1 MGVEASALP
10 PSVQRYAGR
19 ITDVDS
25 HEQVP
30 AQLWVETFGEAMRPF
45 AEVKLAQPYANG
57 NHPNVG
63 AMPATRSR

>member
-1 MGVEASALP
+1 MSIEASALP
-10 PSVQRYAGR
+10 PSVQPYAGR

-45 AEVKLAQPYANG
+45 AEV
-57 NHPNVG
+57 
-63 AMPATRSR
+63 